1 MNVLS
6 KVFLWASATADTTTN
21 RVNTVLEPATGI
33 TQQIAT
39 WATNMLDTTGYA
51 GLVFLMALESMI
63 APIPSEAVMPFAGFL
78 IVTGKFSWF
87 GVIIFSTIGSILG
100 SLISYY
106 LGYWGGRPV
115 VLKVGKYF
123 LLDKSHLETTEK
135 YFTRKG
141 EITILIARF
150 IPVVRHLISIPAGL
164 AKMNIWKF
172 LIYTII
178 GACCWNTILVIAG
191 YYMKE
196 NWKGIM
202 EYSHIIDYVVVGLLV
217 LAFIYVVWKLIKDYK
232 KRQAEKT
239 INS

>member
-1 MNVLS
+1 MQILNLP
-6 KVFLWASATADTTTN
+6 LYLLLQADSLARKTIAHDSN
-21 RVNTVLEPATGI
+21 GSL
-33 TQQIAT
+33 TQQISS
-39 WATNMLDTTGYA
+39 WATNLLDTTGYA

-78 IVTGKFSWF
+78 IVEGTYSWF
-87 GVIIFSTIGSILG
+87 GVIAFSTLGSIIG

-106 LGYWGGRPV
+106 LGYWGGRPI

-123 LLDKSHLETTEK
+123 LLDKSHLDSTEK
-135 YFTRKG
+135 YFTKRG

-178 GACCWNTILVIAG
+178 GAGCWNTILAVAG
-191 YYMKE
+191 YYLKD
-196 NWKGIM
+196 NWASIM
-202 EYSHIIDYVVVGLLV
+202 TYSHIIDYFVVGILV
-217 LAFIYVVWKLIKDYK
+217 LFFAYILWKLIKDYK
-232 KRQAEKT
+232 KRQAEKKVQ
-239 INS
+239 S